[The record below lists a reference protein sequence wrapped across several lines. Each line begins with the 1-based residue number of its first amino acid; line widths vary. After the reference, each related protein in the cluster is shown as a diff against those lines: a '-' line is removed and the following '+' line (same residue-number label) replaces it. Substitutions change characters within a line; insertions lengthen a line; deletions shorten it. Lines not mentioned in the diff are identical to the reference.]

1 MLHERLGFS
10 PDVIEA
16 QLAHSVR
23 DSLGRA
29 YNRTEFVE
37 QRREMLQTW
46 ADYLDELRSGATVAG
61 AGVAAPGKASKTLR
75 RTREHPDNAD
85 RPRAKYPAQA
95 I

>member
-16 QLAHSVR
+16 QLAHTVR
-23 DSLGRA
+23 NSLGRA

-46 ADYLDELRSGATVAG
+46 ADYLDQLRSGKD
-61 AGVAAPGKASKTLR
+61 APLPKR
-75 RTREHPDNAD
+75 RHPA
-85 RPRAKYPAQA
+85 PR
-95 I
+95 

>member
-29 YNRTEFVE
+29 YNRTEFIK
-37 QRREMLQTW
+37 QRREMLQRW
-46 ADYLDELRSGATVAG
+46 ADYLDELRSGATAAG
-61 AGVAAPGKASKTLR
+61 ASGTDPGRDRSALRGTLER
-75 RTREHPDNAD
+75 HDNAD
-85 RPRAKYPAQA
+85 RPLASHPVRA